1 MRLRNN
7 IFAAAFDELKRHHGI
22 RTQKK
27 LAQLM
32 GVSEDTITRILRD
45 RQEVTEDIITKLQTA
60 SGCIFNL
67 QWLRGEDTIHMLQ
80 KDLIEYEMQKQTT
93 PQESTIVDL
102 YAKLIQEVESIR
114 RNLNEELDA
123 VRELR
128 AQLSEDV
135 KHLHFT
141 SVLLSHM
148 SVPYPEQ
155 PNEHLRAAD
164 PELT

>member
-1 MRLRNN
+1 MDIRTERLKIVYVWLRRNKG
-7 IFAAAFDELKRHHGI
+7 L
-22 RTQKK
+22 RTQKE
-27 LAQLM
+27 LAERI
-32 GVSEDTITRILRD
+32 GVDQNTISRAMTGKVVASD
-45 RQEVTEDIITKLQTA
+45 EVLEQINQ
-60 SGCIFNL
+60 SYGNPFNFA
-67 QWLRGEDTIHMLQ
+67 WMRGEDDEQFASKKHNVEQQSNTI
-80 KDLIEYEMQKQTT
+80 
-93 PQESTIVDL
+93 DL

-135 KHLHFT
+135 KHLHST

-155 PNEHLRAAD
+155 PNEHLRAAV